1 MYVNHREEMGSR
13 LLSVASGS
21 SPLENNVQLISAV
34 VIIFEHS
41 FFVFDKR
48 RYLQDKRESVPSF
61 LVALWQYIASP
72 HAAVVREG
80 VSAAVQAY
88 EEAATT
94 AARAYEEAV
103 TTAARAYEEALTTA
117 ANAYEE
123 AVRTLPTWIAKLPF
137 EYLQRKAKEAF
148 ERSKEK
154 EKEAFERS
162 KKMEKEAFERSKKK
176 EKESS
181 CSQAEAELTKTILEI
196 TLNHRLPR
204 P

>member
-1 MYVNHREEMGSR
+1 MCQ
-13 LLSVASGS
+13 ASGS

-48 RYLQDKRESVPSF
+48 RYLQDKQKSDPSF
-61 LVALWQYIASP
+61 DVALEQYIASP

-88 EEAATT
+88 EEV
-94 AARAYEEAV
+94 V

-137 EYLQRKAKEAF
+137 EYLRKKPKEAF

-154 EKEAFERS
+154 KKQAFERS
-162 KKMEKEAFERSKKK
+162 KKMEKEAFERSQKK

-181 CSQAEAELTKTILEI
+181 CSQAKAELTKTILEI